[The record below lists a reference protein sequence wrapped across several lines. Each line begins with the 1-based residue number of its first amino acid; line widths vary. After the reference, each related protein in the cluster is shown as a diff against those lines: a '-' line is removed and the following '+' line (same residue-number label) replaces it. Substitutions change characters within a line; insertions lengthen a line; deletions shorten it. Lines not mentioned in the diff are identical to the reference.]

1 MFEKI
6 VYKKKNTKKVKIVL
20 NFLIDLKKK
29 NRFKELTEWLNKL

>member
-6 VYKKKNTKKVKIVL
+6 VLKKKNTKKVKIVL

-29 NRFKELTEWLNKL
+29 TDLRN